1 MALSRAQS
9 AAFEKARALGA
20 GGQAISLS
28 DSAVRALV
36 AITAR
41 DLDLPSLVGLDSMD
55 AREFYEIAPRD
66 VSLDGVIS
74 ELDAY
79 DTLLQVGPPDT
90 DTYFL
95 SLAALHRA
103 RLKFANIFS
112 LQAIPLLEQVGPRG
126 LLQYGDLSAE
136 ALGSLLILRKWM
148 YDIDNR
154 AAQETGYLFEPVM
167 AGAMGGSPIPA
178 SSSPVRRGG
187 TGRGRQ
193 VDCLRGKDAYEIKIR
208 VTIAASGQ
216 GRWAEELSFP
226 ADCEASGYIPNLV
239 VLDGTENPK
248 LSELAE
254 AFVGHGGRAF
264 VGADAWA
271 HLEAEAGSTMSVF
284 IEKYIRDPFDEL
296 LQRTPAEMPELR
308 LRLRSDTIH
317 LQIGSE
323 TLHVD
328 RNGSGRT
335 LAGPRLAL
343 E

>member
-1 MALSRAQS
+1 MALSKAQS
-9 AAFEKARALGA
+9 AAFEKARAPGA

-28 DSAVRALV
+28 DNAVRALV
-36 AITAR
+36 AIAAR
-41 DLDLPSLVGLDSMD
+41 DLGVPPLIGLGPMDS
-55 AREFYEIAPRD
+55 REFYEIAPRD
-66 VSLDGVIS
+66 VSLGGVTS
-74 ELDAY
+74 GLDAY
-79 DTLLQVGPPDT
+79 DALLQVGPLDA

-167 AGAMGGSPIPA
+167 AGAMGGSPAPA
-178 SSSPVRRGG
+178 GSSPVRRGG

-193 VDCLRGKDAYEIKIR
+193 VDCLRGTDAYEIKIR

-226 ADCEASGYIPNLV
+226 ADCEASGFTPVLV

-248 LSELAE
+248 LTELAE
-254 AFVGHGGRAF
+254 TFVRHGGHAY
-264 VGADAWA
+264 VGRDAWA
-271 HLEAEAGSTMSVF
+271 HLEAEAGPTMSVF

-296 LQRTPAEMPELR
+296 LKRTPAEMPELR
-308 LRLRSDTIH
+308 LRLRSDSIH
-317 LQIGSE
+317 LQIGPE
-323 TLHVD
+323 TLDVD
-328 RNGSGRT
+328 RSGPMSQQ
-335 LAGPRLAL
+335 PRLGL

>member
-9 AAFEKARALGA
+9 ADFERARAPGA

-28 DSAVRALV
+28 DGAVRALV

-41 DLDLPSLVGLDSMD
+41 DLGLLPPSGLESVD
-55 AREFYEIAPRD
+55 AREFYELAPHD
-66 VSLDGVIS
+66 VSLDGAMS
-74 ELDAY
+74 GFEAY
-79 DTLLQVGPPDT
+79 DMLLQAGPLDT

-112 LQAIPLLEQVGPRG
+112 LQALPLLEQVGPRG

-167 AGAMGGSPIPA
+167 ARAMGGEPMSA
-178 SSSPVRRGG
+178 GSSPVRRGG

-193 VDCLRGKDAYEIKIR
+193 VDCLRGTDAYEIKIR

-216 GRWAEELSFP
+216 GRWGEELSFP
-226 ADCEASGYIPNLV
+226 ADCEASGFTPVLV
-239 VLDGTENPK
+239 VLDGTKNPK

-254 AFVGHGGRAF
+254 AFDRHGGRAY
-264 VGADAWA
+264 VGDDAWA
-271 HLEAEAGSTMSVF
+271 HLDAEAGPTMSVF

-296 LQRTPAEMPELR
+296 IKRTPTEMPELR
-308 LRLRSDTIH
+308 LRLRSDSIQ
-317 LQIGSE
+317 LQVGLE
-323 TLHVD
+323 TLNVD
-328 RNGSGRT
+328 RSEPT
-335 LAGPRLAL
+335 PPQLRLGL